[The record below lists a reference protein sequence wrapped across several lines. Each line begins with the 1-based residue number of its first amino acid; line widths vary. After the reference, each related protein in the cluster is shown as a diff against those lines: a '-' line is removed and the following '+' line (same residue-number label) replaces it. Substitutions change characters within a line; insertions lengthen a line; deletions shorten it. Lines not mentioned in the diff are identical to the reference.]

1 MTTVDGIDQIAV
13 GSILKVGR
21 RMGRDRYQEGSLV
34 LVGKRVKKWRGH
46 FYLYQKR
53 ADGTEIRRHRNILLG
68 FKAEMD
74 KGQAKSRL
82 REIIARE
89 TKNIAPASASVTL
102 RWFYENR
109 FLPLKEQQ
117 WKITS
122 RPKTKFF
129 IQKYILERFG
139 DILLAGL
146 DKFKLQTYLNECA
159 AVFSQSVLTK
169 IRVYLNSMLG
179 EAVELEMLLKNPA
192 ARIVVPKS
200 AKRSA
205 TKHLTPEQIPLVL
218 FNLRDR
224 DRLIVRMF
232 LVLGLRPGE
241 MYALRWNDKESNSLR
256 IDSSIT
262 EGVEVETKTEG
273 SNAAVW
279 LPASIETEL
288 EWWRQIAADK
298 RPEAFIFPSA
308 RGTAIQTS
316 NFLYRVLKE
325 AGRKAGID
333 GLNHQMLRRTCSTYM
348 AQLTSVK
355 DVQAH
360 LRHRSSK
367 TTLEH
372 YIKSVPASVRIAVE
386 SLDLLLKSY
395 KGTTGSS
402 N

>member
-1 MTTVDGIDQIAV
+1 VATMDRIDPISV
-13 GSILKVGR
+13 RSILKAGLH
-21 RMGRDRYQEGSLV
+21 MARDRYQEGRVV

-46 FYLYQKR
+46 FYVYQKL
-53 ADGTEIRRHRNILLG
+53 ADGSEGRRHRNIFLG

-74 KGQAKSRL
+74 KGQAKTRL
-82 REIIARE
+82 RDIIARE
-89 TKNIAPASASVTL
+89 TKGGAPSPVTL

-109 FLPLKEQQ
+109 FLPQKEQQ
-117 WKITS
+117 WKVTS

-129 IQKYILERFG
+129 IQKYILQRFG
-139 DILLAGL
+139 DTLLPDL
-146 DKFKLQTYLNECA
+146 DKFLLQIYLNECA
-159 AVFSQSVLTK
+159 PHYSQSVLTK
-169 IRVYLNSMLG
+169 IRVYLNSILD
-179 EAVELEMLLKNPA
+179 EAVELEMLVKNPA
-192 ARIVVPKS
+192 ARLVVPKS
-200 AKRSA
+200 AKRVA
-205 TKHLTPEQIPLVL
+205 TRHLTPEQIPLVL
-218 FNLRDR
+218 FHLSDR

-241 MYALRWNDKESNSLR
+241 MFALRWNDKDGNSLR
-256 IDSSIT
+256 IDTSIT

-288 EWWRQIAADK
+288 EWWRETTSGH
-298 RPEAFIFPSA
+298 PEAFIFPST

-325 AGRKAGID
+325 AGKKGGIE

-386 SLDLLLKSY
+386 SLDSLLKSRM
-395 KGTTGSS
+395 GTEGVPS